1 MYGFVKVCAAT
12 PEIRVADVQF
22 NKNSIIGCIAAS
34 QGAQVIVFPELSL
47 SGYTCGDL
55 FNQSALISGV
65 EEALSDICAAT
76 KNCGALVFVG
86 APIVYAQRLF
96 NCAVAISK
104 GRILGVVPKS

>member
-34 QGAQVIVFPELSL
+34 RGAQVIVFPELSL

-55 FNQSALISGV
+55 FNQSALI
-65 EEALSDICAAT
+65 
-76 KNCGALVFVG
+76 
-86 APIVYAQRLF
+86 
-96 NCAVAISK
+96 
-104 GRILGVVPKS
+104 